1 MIINKKSK
9 RPKPIQIVARDIIE
23 DIENISDIIEA
34 KIGIK
39 INNMDII
46 RLLLKTYYEV
56 NNNG

>member
-1 MIINKKSK
+1 MLIPKKSK
-9 RPKPIQIVARDIIE
+9 KLKPITIVGQDILS
-23 DIENISDIIEA
+23 DIENISDIIESR
-34 KIGIK
+34 IGIK

>member
-1 MIINKKSK
+1 MIIDKKSK
-9 RPKPIQIVARDIIE
+9 KLKPITIVGQDILA
-23 DIENISDIIEA
+23 DIENISDIIESQ
-34 KIGIK
+34 INIK

>member
-1 MIINKKSK
+1 MIIDKKSK
-9 RPKPIQIVARDIIE
+9 KLKPITIVGQDILA

-34 KIGIK
+34 KIGIR